1 MQRPVLYSYR
11 RCPYAMRAR
20 MALRYAGIDA
30 EIREI
35 ELRNK
40 PLHMIQLSPKATVP
54 VLLLESGEVLEESLD
69 IMRWALQQRDADGW
83 RLPGDQE
90 KRDAMEALILVNDRE
105 FKQALDRY
113 KYPERYPEFPVEH
126 YRQQGE
132 AFLHMLE
139 DHLLVS
145 VCLFGDALCMADIA
159 IFPFIRQFAGV
170 DSAWFNDA
178 PYPRLRGWLEA
189 RVQSTLFTDVMQKKP
204 VWIAH

>member
-1 MQRPVLYSYR
+1 MQKPVLYSYR

-83 RLPGDQE
+83 RLPGDPE
-90 KRDAMEALILVNDRE
+90 IRDAMEALILVNDRE

-113 KYPERYPEFPVEH
+113 KYPERYPDFPIEH

-132 AFLHMLE
+132 VFLHMLE

-145 VCLFGDALCMADIA
+145 ACLFGDALSMADIA

-189 RVQSTLFTDVMQKKP
+189 RVQSTLFTDVMQKNP

>member
-83 RLPGDQE
+83 RLPGDRE

-113 KYPERYPEFPVEH
+113 KYPERYPDFPIEH

-132 AFLHMLE
+132 VFLHMLE

-145 VCLFGDALCMADIA
+145 ACLFGDALSMADIA

-189 RVQSTLFTDVMQKKP
+189 RVQSTLFTDVMQKNP

>member
-40 PLHMIQLSPKATVP
+40 PLHMLQLSPKATVP
-54 VLLLESGEVLEESLD
+54 VLLLESGEMLEESLD

-90 KRDAMEALILVNDRE
+90 KRDSMEALILVNDRE

-132 AFLHMLE
+132 VFLHMLE

-145 VCLFGDALCMADIA
+145 ACLFGDTLSMADIA

-170 DSAWFNDA
+170 DSAWFNDS

>member
-40 PLHMIQLSPKATVP
+40 PQHMVQLSPKATVP
-54 VLLLESGEVLEESLD
+54 VLLLQSGEVLEESLD

-83 RLPGDQE
+83 RLPDNPE
-90 KRDAMEALILVNDRE
+90 KRDAMEALILANDCE

-132 AFLHMLE
+132 MFLQMLE
-139 DHLLVS
+139 GRLQVS
-145 VCLFGDALCMADIA
+145 ACLFGDALSMADIA

-170 DSAWFNDA
+170 DSAWFNGA
-178 PYPRLRGWLEA
+178 PYPRLRRWLEA
-189 RVQSTLFTDVMQKKP
+189 RVQSTLFTDVMQKNP
-204 VWIAH
+204 VWIAD

>member
-113 KYPERYPEFPVEH
+113 KYPERYPDFPIEH

-132 AFLHMLE
+132 VFLHMLE

-145 VCLFGDALCMADIA
+145 ACLFGDALSMADIA

-189 RVQSTLFTDVMQKKP
+189 RVQSTLFTDVMQKNP

>member
-1 MQRPVLYSYR
+1 MHRPVLYSYR

-113 KYPERYPEFPVEH
+113 KYPERYPEFPVEN

-132 AFLHMLE
+132 VFLHMLE

-145 VCLFGDALCMADIA
+145 ACLFGDALSMADIA

-189 RVQSTLFTDVMQKKP
+189 RVQSTLFTDVMQKNP